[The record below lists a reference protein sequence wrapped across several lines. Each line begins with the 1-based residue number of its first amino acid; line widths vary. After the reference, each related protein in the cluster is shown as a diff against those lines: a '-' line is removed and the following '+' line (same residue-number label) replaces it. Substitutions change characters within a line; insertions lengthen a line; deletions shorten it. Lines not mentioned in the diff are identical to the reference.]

1 MSKNV
6 TKNKTNE
13 TIKQE
18 LLDSLQE
25 NDDVEEQGLNK
36 TVNNVNKS
44 REAILIINSYKDH
57 Y

>member
-18 LLDSLQE
+18 LLDLLQE